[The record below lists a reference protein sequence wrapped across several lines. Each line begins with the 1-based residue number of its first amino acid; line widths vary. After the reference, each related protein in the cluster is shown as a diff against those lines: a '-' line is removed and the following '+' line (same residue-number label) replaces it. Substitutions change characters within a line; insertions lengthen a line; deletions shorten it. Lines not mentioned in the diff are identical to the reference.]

1 MALLTTN
8 RITEQTRVLSR
19 IYHLGEKSLVAE
31 GDKPL
36 RGVPQIPWMRTLQ
49 RGHCEIKGRD
59 YGYPKSGRT
68 PPVSIH
74 SLIRKVKN
82 RSMGIIN

>member
-36 RGVPQIPWMRTLQ
+36 RGVPQIPWIEPCKEVIVKLKVGIMDTQ
-49 RGHCEIKGRD
+49 NQVGHPLSQ
-59 YGYPKSGRT
+59 YT
-68 PPVSIH
+68 A
-74 SLIRKVKN
+74 
-82 RSMGIIN
+82 